1 MRNAILIAVLFF
13 VVGCSSS
20 DPNKRGLCEID
31 KNYEGIPVAIEKSEV
46 EGVSTE
52 MYSIMAT
59 FLKTKGGKGLR
70 EIAFLK
76 GMPPYM
82 IIRVGALES
91 ESKDQV
97 DAVIFLDK
105 QYVSDD
111 NCFRLTYVGNG
122 SDGQEQY
129 LTQDVSLIPRS
140 E

>member
-1 MRNAILIAVLFF
+1 MRNASLIAILFF
-13 VVGCSSS
+13 TVGCSSI

-31 KNYEGIPVAIEKSEV
+31 KNYEGVPVSIEKSEV
-46 EGVSTE
+46 GGASTD

-59 FLKTKGGKGLR
+59 FLKTKDGKDLR

-91 ESKDQV
+91 ESKDRV
-97 DAVIFLDK
+97 DAVIFLEK
-105 QYVSDD
+105 QHISDD

-122 SDGQEQY
+122 SDGQKQY
-129 LTQDVSLIPRS
+129 LTQDVSLIPSS